1 MRDFKLVDYNEH
13 FINWWVLIPAIILS
27 ILIILVILML
37 IDDMFDMSKSKLF
50 ALGFTIE
57 LATILI
63 AVIISHYALPL
74 KTDMTYEA
82 KAKVVNISDANQKG
96 NRSVTLQVDN
106 TKQKFNIINIRPDVK
121 EGDLVDARVTYSSNY
136 NEYAKNVHF
145 GNDLHLSKDEDE
157 HEVILNISKA
167 SDKK

>member
-13 FINWWVLIPAIILS
+13 FINLWFLIPTILVS
-27 ILIILVILML
+27 ILIIFVILMM
-37 IDDMFDMSKSKLF
+37 IDERFDMSWSKIIV
-50 ALGFTIE
+50 LGFTIE
-57 LATILI
+57 LAVVLF
-63 AVIISHYALPL
+63 AVIIGHYVLPL

-106 TKQKFNIINIRPDVK
+106 TKQNFNIINIRPDVK

-136 NEYAKNVHF
+136 NEYVKNVHF